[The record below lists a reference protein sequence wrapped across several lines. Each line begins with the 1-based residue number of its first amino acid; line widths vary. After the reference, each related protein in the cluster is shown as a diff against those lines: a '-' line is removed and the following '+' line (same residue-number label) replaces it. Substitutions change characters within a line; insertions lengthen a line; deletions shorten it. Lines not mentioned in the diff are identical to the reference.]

1 MDVFDFANPAGGR
14 PYRSLDSVSRITR
27 RLLINTAAQF
37 LIQSYFFYGCASKL
51 VLGFVRASPRQ
62 IRFPK
67 DDSNL

>member
-37 LIQSYFFYGCASKL
+37 LIQSPVISFMA
-51 VLGFVRASPRQ
+51 VLPS
-62 IRFPK
+62 
-67 DDSNL
+67 